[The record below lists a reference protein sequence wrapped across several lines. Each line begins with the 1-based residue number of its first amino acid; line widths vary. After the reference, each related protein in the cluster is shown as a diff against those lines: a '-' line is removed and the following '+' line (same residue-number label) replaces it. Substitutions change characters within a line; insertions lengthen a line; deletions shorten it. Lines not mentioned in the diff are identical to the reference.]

1 VTSLD
6 RLITKKSK
14 KKEITAPVLTV
25 NDAVVKIIEAQLHL
39 QGDTVEKGDGESFVV
54 EKPHIRCLLELI
66 DAPKRKADDIGTQW
80 YESFYY
86 PETKKGSGEYENR
99 PGTKI
104 GELTTARYGEG
115 WEDDENI
122 VLDPDDLPEFTFYC
136 NLEPKTKFGS
146 TEVIGTKV
154 DHNSIEAVPPE
165 EDEQAGEPEVPEPD
179 FKNIPK
185 E

>member
-1 VTSLD
+1 MFLKSGSGTSG
-6 RLITKKSK
+6 SPACSSSSGG
-14 KKEITAPVLTV
+14 TAS
-25 NDAVVKIIEAQLHL
+25 IELWS
-39 QGDTVEKGDGESFVV
+39 TFV
-54 EKPHIRCLLELI
+54 PM
-66 DAPKRKADDIGTQW
+66 IGTQW

-86 PETKKGSGEYENR
+86 LETKKGSGEYENR

-146 TEVIGTKV
+146 TE
-154 DHNSIEAVPPE
+154 DHLIAKRGASASEASPLQRAFP
-165 EDEQAGEPEVPEPD
+165 
-179 FKNIPK
+179 
-185 E
+185 

>member
-1 VTSLD
+1 VPPRTH
-6 RLITKKSK
+6 RR
-14 KKEITAPVLTV
+14 
-25 NDAVVKIIEAQLHL
+25 AQA
-39 QGDTVEKGDGESFVV
+39 QGRGN
-54 EKPHIRCLLELI
+54 
-66 DAPKRKADDIGTQW
+66 IGTQW